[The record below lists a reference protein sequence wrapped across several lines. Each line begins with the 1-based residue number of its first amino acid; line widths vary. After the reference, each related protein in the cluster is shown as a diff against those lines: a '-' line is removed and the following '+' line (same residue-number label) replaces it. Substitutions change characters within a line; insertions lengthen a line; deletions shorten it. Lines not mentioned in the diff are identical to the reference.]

1 MDERK
6 PCEHRFQFLR
16 EERKN
21 IGYERNPTWQY
32 ADVYFCEK
40 CLEYKTVKTRKT
52 QPHPHNLT
60 GEIEVLG

>member
-1 MDERK
+1 MEEK
-6 PCEHRFQFLR
+6 PHEHKFVFLR

-32 ADVYFCEK
+32 SDIYFCEG
-40 CLEYKTVKTRKT
+40 CLEYRKVPTKKT
-52 QPHPHNLT
+52 QPHPTNLG